1 MNLSPVFDAI
11 IALVATVIT
20 CILIPFVKSKL
31 TSEQQKK
38 LSAVIKAA
46 VQAAEQLYKNQTG
59 SGMLKKAYV
68 LRILEENGYI
78 ANASE
83 VTSKIDSFIESA
95 VYELN

>member
-1 MNLSPVFDAI
+1 MNLTPVFEAV
-11 IALVATVIT
+11 IALIAVVIT

-31 TSEQQKK
+31 TAEQQKK

-78 ANASE
+78 GTASTVSSE
-83 VTSKIDSFIESA
+83 IDSAIESA
-95 VYELN
+95 VYELQ